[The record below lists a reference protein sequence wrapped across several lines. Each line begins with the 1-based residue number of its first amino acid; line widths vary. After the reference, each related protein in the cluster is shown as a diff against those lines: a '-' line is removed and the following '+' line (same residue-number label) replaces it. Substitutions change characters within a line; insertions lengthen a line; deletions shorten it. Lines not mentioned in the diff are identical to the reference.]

1 MKKNLEWT
9 KCDYQIL
16 NVTVLLIYGK
26 CLGIVRNNVWQI
38 LLGYRKIIKGKNN
51 LEHVYQDMYFG

>member
-1 MKKNLEWT
+1 M

-16 NVTVLLIYGK
+16 NVTILLIYGK